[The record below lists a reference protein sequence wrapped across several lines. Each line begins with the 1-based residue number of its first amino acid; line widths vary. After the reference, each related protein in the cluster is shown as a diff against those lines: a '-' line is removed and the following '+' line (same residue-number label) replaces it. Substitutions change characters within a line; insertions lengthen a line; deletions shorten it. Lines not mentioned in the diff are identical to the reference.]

1 MSEQGS
7 DPTTDTTT
15 RARGIMSPEFW
26 FQDGFLRHDPACA
39 MDQFRDR
46 RSVTGTPP
54 LSSGSP
60 AVPPREA
67 AQRPDSSAGQECC
80 DRCGSVK
87 LIRVK
92 ACWRCEACGY
102 KSDCNGW

>member
-1 MSEQGS
+1 
-7 DPTTDTTT
+7 
-15 RARGIMSPEFW
+15 
-26 FQDGFLRHDPACA
+26 
-39 MDQFRDR
+39 MDDSRDR
-46 RSVTGTPP
+46 HPISRTPP
-54 LSSGSP
+54 LTSSLPLAPSDK
-60 AVPPREA
+60 APRA
-67 AQRPDSSAGQECC
+67 DSAAGQECC